1 MVPYFGQAFVKE
13 LNCIIYWVCSVWGF
27 GNEGRARFFEKMF
40 SIKAFNKAIFV
51 EMFVMVHSATLIHWV
66 MLTFLD
72 WLLCI
77 FENDQN
83 DYTRWI
89 LMLCCSQRNA
99 FYTKKPCFWGSCVS
113 GHISRAIFLKLTE
126 EWEWILVLSLLFHGL
141 WIRFCHNWKGMVHC
155 KTNVFRTV

>member
-40 SIKAFNKAIFV
+40 SIKAFNKAIFI
-51 EMFVMVHSATLIHWV
+51 EMLMVVHSATLIRWV

-89 LMLCCSQRNA
+89 LVLCCSQRNA

-113 GHISRAIFLKLTE
+113 GHISRAIFLKLIE
-126 EWEWILVLSLLFHGL
+126 EWEWILVLSLLFRGL